1 MVEAGACS
9 SSPNL
14 PRKKN
19 FKYPMREF
27 VKTKVVRRSFQDQ
40 WYDSFSWLDYDES
53 KDVVYCYIC
62 RLADSQNKLHST
74 LLKEASFIDSGFS
87 NWKDATARFRN
98 HEKSNCHKI
107 AVDNVIAHPAVKSV
121 GVMIKHNQK
130 MLLTILRGVQH
141 LGRQGLAIRGDDDES
156 NSNFVQTLKLLDL
169 DGSMK
174 KWMARKQNKYTS
186 PVIQNEMLKLL
197 ALTILRHVGSNIQ
210 KGFFTIMCD
219 ECTDSSNKEQLVICL
234 RWVDQHMDV
243 HENFMGLYVIP
254 NISADTIFGVVK
266 DTLVRLNLGLSRC
279 RGQCYD
285 GASNIDQ
292 ELLKKLQI

>member
-1 MVEAGACS
+1 
-9 SSPNL
+9 
-14 PRKKN
+14 
-19 FKYPMREF
+19 MREF
-27 VKTKVVRRSFQDQ
+27 GKTKVVRRSFQDQ

-107 AVDNVIAHPAVKSV
+107 AVDNVIAPPAVKSV
-121 GVMIKHNQK
+121 GVMLSEEYRDEIKHNQK

-141 LGRQGLAIRGDDDES
+141 LGRQGLAIKGDDDES
-156 NSNFVQTLKLLDL
+156 NSNFIQTLKLLDL

-197 ALTILRHVGSNIQ
+197 N
-210 KGFFTIMCD
+210 
-219 ECTDSSNKEQLVICL
+219 LV
-234 RWVDQHMDV
+234 
-243 HENFMGLYVIP
+243 Y
-254 NISADTIFGVVK
+254 
-266 DTLVRLNLGLSRC
+266 NLLLSPW
-279 RGQCYD
+279 
-285 GASNIDQ
+285 
-292 ELLKKLQI
+292 